1 MEINFCRRCGTRLQA
16 KGAGAY
22 LCEKGHHVYYKT
34 YPAAGILL
42 VNSKEEVL
50 MTVRAIEP
58 NKGTLDNPGGFCD
71 PGETFEE
78 TLRRELHEELGLAPT
93 DYDKPQFLI
102 DAVDEY
108 PYEGEITPGLNV
120 IFWAHIRSDEQRFI
134 VADDVASCEWLPLAG
149 FDSGRLAK
157 HAHSARVAIVA
168 LQKLLN
174 A

>member
-34 YPAAGILL
+34 YPAACALL
-42 VNSKEEVL
+42 VNSKNEVL

-58 NKGTLDNPGGFCD
+58 DKGALDAAGGFCD

-78 TLRRELHEELGLAPT
+78 TLRRELHEELGLSPE
-93 DYDKPQFLI
+93 DYDEPQFLV
-102 DAVDEY
+102 DALDDY
-108 PYEGEITPGLNV
+108 PYEGEITPALDV
-120 IFWAHIRSDEQRFI
+120 LFWARLHDDAKIV
-134 VADDVASCEWLPLAG
+134 VADDVAAYEWLPLVS
-149 FDSGRLAK
+149 FDTSRLAK

-168 LQKLLN
+168 LQELLN